1 MNKCGLILFSGIVP
15 ALSGC
20 AGIQSALDPA
30 GPAAAT
36 LFRLIWSFS
45 ALCLVIWMLVIAALA
60 ATIVRQPQ
68 ARPEP
73 LRLNH
78 RHDLAAQRI
87 VAIATLL
94 TAIVLVVL
102 TLASFLANRS
112 LAAIGNEPGVT
123 IEVIGHQWWWELR
136 YQNDEPSKIVTTAN
150 EIHIPI
156 GEPIRLVVSST
167 DVIHSFWVPSL
178 AGKLDLIPGRSNI
191 LTLQADTA
199 GIYRGQC
206 AEFCGAQH
214 AHMGMLVV
222 AEPRP
227 VFEAWLNHQLE
238 PAQPPR
244 TASQEVGQHLFL
256 IRTCVMCHRIAGT
269 LAGGTVGPNLTHIAS
284 RKTLAA
290 AALPMSRGS
299 LAAWLA
305 DPQGIKTG
313 AHMPT
318 SLLDGDELNQIV
330 AYLEHLK

>member
-1 MNKCGLILFSGIVP
+1 MKKCGPIVLCWIVP
-15 ALSGC
+15 TLSGC
-20 AGIQSALDPA
+20 AGMQSALDPA

-36 LFRLIWSFS
+36 LFRVIWSFS
-45 ALCLVIWMLVIAALA
+45 ALCAVIWALVIAALA
-60 ATIVRQPQ
+60 VIIIWRPRG
-68 ARPEP
+68 RPEP
-73 LRLNH
+73 LLLDQR
-78 RHDLAAQRI
+78 RDQSAQRM
-87 VAIATLL
+87 VAIFTVL

-112 LAAIGNEPGVT
+112 LAAIGSDARMT

-136 YQNDEPSKIVTTAN
+136 YQNNDPSKILTTAN
-150 EIHIPI
+150 EIHIPV

-178 AGKLDLIPGRSNI
+178 AGKLDLIPGRSNV
-191 LTLQADTA
+191 LTLQADKP

-214 AHMGMLVV
+214 AHMGMLVI

-227 VFEAWLNHQLE
+227 VFEAWLSHQLE

-244 TASQEVGQHLFL
+244 TASQQVGQQLFL
-256 IRTCVMCHRIAGT
+256 NRTCVMCHRIAGT
-269 LAGGTVGPNLTHIAS
+269 ASGGTIGPNLTHVAS

-290 AALPMSRGS
+290 ATLPMSRGS

-318 SLLDGDELNQIV
+318 TLLDGDALNQIT